1 MAETS
6 SNENPG
12 TAEAAQERTEPTVLW
27 AQSDGIATVTLSHPA
42 ALNAMT
48 WGMYEAL
55 YNICELLDRDEGV
68 RVVVVQGAGERAFVA
83 GTDISQFRAFR
94 TEDDGVDYEERL
106 ERFVERLERLGK
118 PTIAKIRGYAVGGG
132 ASLALA
138 CDLRIATPALK
149 FGVPIART
157 LGNCLSAQTLARIV
171 DLVGPS
177 RAKQLIYT
185 AELLEAPTCLSLGIV
200 NEVVEDAELDARIA
214 TLAGQI
220 SGHAPLTLAAT
231 KRTVGKILAER
242 RPSPDEE
249 SVRLCYGSHDFH
261 EGVAAFLEK
270 RKPAWEGR

>member
-1 MAETS
+1 MSET
-6 SNENPG
+6 ENREQSG
-12 TAEAAQERTEPTVLW
+12 AATTEPAEPSVFCT
-27 AQSDGIATVTLSHPA
+27 QSDGIATITLSHPA

-55 YNICELLDRDEGV
+55 HAICESLDQDEAV

-83 GTDISQFRAFR
+83 GTDISQFRAFQ
-94 TEDDGVDYEERL
+94 TEEDGVEYEERL
-106 ERFVERLERLGK
+106 ERFVGRLESLGK

-138 CDLRIATPALK
+138 CDLRVATPALK

-177 RAKQLIYT
+177 RTKQLIYT
-185 AELLEAPTCLSLGIV
+185 AELLEAPACLAMGIV
-200 NEVVEDAELDARIA
+200 NEIVEDSTLDARVEA
-214 TLAGQI
+214 LAMQI

-231 KRTVGKILAER
+231 KRTVGTILAGR
-242 RPSPDEE
+242 RPAPDEA
-249 SVRLCYGSHDFH
+249 SVRLCYGSRDFH